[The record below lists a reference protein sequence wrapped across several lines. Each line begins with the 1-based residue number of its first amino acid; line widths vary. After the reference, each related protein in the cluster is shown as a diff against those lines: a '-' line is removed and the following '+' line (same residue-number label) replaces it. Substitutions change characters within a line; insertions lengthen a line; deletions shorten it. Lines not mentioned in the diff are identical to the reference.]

1 MRQDSNKLM
10 RNIAAVLIFSGL
22 ANANVAMADGAE
34 IYNSTC
40 VVCHG
45 ADGKGVLPGVPD
57 LTESA
62 GRLTKAD
69 DELFNNVVN
78 GFQSPGSSMAM
89 PAKGGNTSLSNE
101 DMKTVLKYMKQ
112 EFSK

>member
-10 RNIAAVLIFSGL
+10 RNITAVLIFSGL
-22 ANANVAMADGAE
+22 ANVNLAIADGAG

-45 ADGKGVLPGVPD
+45 EDGKGVLPGVPD

-62 GRLTKAD
+62 GPLSKAD
-69 DELFNNVVN
+69 NELLNNVVN
-78 GFQSPGSSMAM
+78 GFQSPGSPMAM

-101 DMKTVLKYMKQ
+101 DVQVVLKYMK
-112 EFSK
+112 EKFRK